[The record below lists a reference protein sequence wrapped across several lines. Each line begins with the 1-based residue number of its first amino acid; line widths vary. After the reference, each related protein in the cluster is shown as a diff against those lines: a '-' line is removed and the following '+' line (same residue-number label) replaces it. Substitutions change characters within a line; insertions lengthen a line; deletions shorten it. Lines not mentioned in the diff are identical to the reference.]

1 MNQAT
6 RTMDQKILRQQRKT
20 GVKQGNP
27 FSAKSEENDSSI

>member
-1 MNQAT
+1 MNQAMH
-6 RTMDQKILRQQRKT
+6 TMDQKVLRQQRKT

>member
-1 MNQAT
+1 MNQEM